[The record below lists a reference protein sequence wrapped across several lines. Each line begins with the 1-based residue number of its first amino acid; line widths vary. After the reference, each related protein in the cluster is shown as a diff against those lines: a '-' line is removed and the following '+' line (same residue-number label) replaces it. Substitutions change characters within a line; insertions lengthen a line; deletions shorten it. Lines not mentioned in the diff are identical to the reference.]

1 MSVALKKIKSLVVV
15 LFTVSSF
22 AQNKEEKKIINVF
35 FKLNDKAI
43 NDIYINKDSTEAHF
57 SIYVKKYQT
66 KKARD
71 KAKFEHYND
80 PQDHNSAGLPD
91 FSISFSSFNK
101 PTKLHSLKGVDFLTM
116 NQFLAQSFPQ
126 GHPTYFI
133 YKTDKGYYLKWDV
146 IHISY

>member
-1 MSVALKKIKSLVVV
+1 MSITLKKIKSLVVV
-15 LFTVSSF
+15 LFTVSCF
-22 AQNKEEKKIINVF
+22 AQNKEEKKIINIF

-43 NDIYINKDSTEAHF
+43 NDIYINKDSTQAHF

-71 KAKFEHYND
+71 KAKLEHYND

-101 PTKLHSLKGVDFLTM
+101 PTKLHSLKEVDYLTM
-116 NQFLAQSFPQ
+116 NQFRTQSFPKSQ
-126 GHPTYFI
+126 PMFFI
-133 YKTDKGYYLKWDV
+133 YKSDKGYYLKWDV